1 MFESLDDDLEFRPD
15 AAFRAGV
22 RRRGRALRRRRR
34 SLATGAV
41 LAPEAVLGAGALW
54 AKEKVDAIDRVDI
67 AVGGP
72 ADDAVGD
79 QPVDVLVV
87 GTDVA
92 MPGQGRPEGAAP
104 RADSMLL
111 VRLDPVAGQ
120 VRAVS
125 VPRDLW
131 LEPQPGEPV
140 GTEAERASAVRAR
153 GPDALVQRLEAGLA
167 VDGVGPGIDHY
178 VELDGDGFRRLVDLA
193 GGVAVTA
200 ATPLRDRS
208 SGVDL
213 PAGCSPLDGD
223 QALALARARHLEAQ
237 DPDGTWA
244 MDPGGDLGRTVR
256 GAELAT
262 GIGEALL
269 AVEPTPASV
278 ASVLDVLADSATID
292 AELSVTELVEWARW
306 VRSLPDDAIEIRP
319 LALVPVTV
327 DGQNVVAEET
337 LIQGFGRVRDV
348 RQGPDGYIYVAIG
361 NRGGSPSAIY
371 RMEPAGNR

>member
-1 MFESLDDDLEFRPD
+1 M
-15 AAFRAGV
+15 
-22 RRRGRALRRRRR
+22 
-34 SLATGAV
+34 
-41 LAPEAVLGAGALW
+41 
-54 AKEKVDAIDRVDI
+54 
-67 AVGGP
+67 
-72 ADDAVGD
+72 
-79 QPVDVLVV
+79 
-87 GTDVA
+87 
-92 MPGQGRPEGAAP
+92 
-104 RADSMLL
+104 
-111 VRLDPVAGQ
+111 
-120 VRAVS
+120 S

-327 DGQNVVAEET
+327 DGQNVVALGPTAGEV
-337 LIQGFGRVRDV
+337 LSWRD
-348 RQGPDGYIYVAIG
+348 GG
-361 NRGGSPSAIY
+361 NAS
-371 RMEPAGNR
+371 PAGSTVTIDGEVEPPPNPAWAWWVELDATVRCP